1 MYEWY
6 NGNWQRESSLGSR
19 GGENNSE
26 NIEIFRNKMTIDQP
40 KTNDNDLGSRG
51 GENNSQN
58 IEIFRNKE
66 AQKLPLTNQKK
77 MTKTN
82 TKLLGEKGGE
92 NNI

>member
-1 MYEWY
+1 MTTSSSSMYEWY

-26 NIEIFRNKMTIDQP
+26 NIEIFRNK
-40 KTNDNDLGSRG
+40 
-51 GENNSQN
+51 
-58 IEIFRNKE
+58 E
-66 AQKLPLTNQKK
+66 AQKWPLTNQEK
-77 MTKTN
+77 MIKTN